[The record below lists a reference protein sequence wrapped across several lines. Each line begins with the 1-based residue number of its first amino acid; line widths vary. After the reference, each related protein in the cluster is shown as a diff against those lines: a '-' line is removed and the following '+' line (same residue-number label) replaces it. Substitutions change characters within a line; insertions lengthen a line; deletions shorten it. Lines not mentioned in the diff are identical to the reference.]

1 MSRLYLIY
9 LLIVCAFVAE
19 SQTLDPSFYANYKWR
34 NIGPQRGGRSL
45 GSSGSPGRP
54 NEYYF
59 GATGGGLWKT
69 TDGGQEWAPVTDG
82 KISSSSIG
90 AVAVAETNPDIVYI
104 GGGETQLR
112 GSITQGD
119 GVYKTTDGGKTW
131 RHVGLKETQ
140 AIARIRVHPT
150 NPEIVYVAALGHP

>member
-1 MSRLYLIY
+1 MKTNLSLFGFML
-9 LLIVCAFVAE
+9 VFGMVAFSGNILAQSAKNVPPV
-19 SQTLDPSFYANYKWR
+19 DPSFYQSYEWR

-45 GSSGSPGRP
+45 GSAGSPGRP

-69 TDGGQEWAPVTDG
+69 VDGGNEWFPVTDG
-82 KISSSSIG
+82 QISSSSIG

-119 GVYKTTDGGKTW
+119 AFIKPQMVVKLGG
-131 RHVGLKETQ
+131 
-140 AIARIRVHPT
+140 I
-150 NPEIVYVAALGHP
+150 

>member
-1 MSRLYLIY
+1 
-9 LLIVCAFVAE
+9 LLLKPNRSILPFIPIINGA
-19 SQTLDPSFYANYKWR
+19 TLDR
-34 NIGPQRGGRSL
+34 NVAAGHWVPRVVRADRTSITLAQRVEDYGKQPMVVRS
-45 GSSGSPGRP
+45 GH
-54 NEYYF
+54 
-59 GATGGGLWKT
+59 A
-69 TDGGQEWAPVTDG
+69 VTDG

-131 RHVGLKETQ
+131 RH
-140 AIARIRVHPT
+140 
-150 NPEIVYVAALGHP
+150 LGSQRNTSNLAHSRSSYQS

>member
-90 AVAVAETNPDIVYI
+90 AVAVAEIQISFTLVVVKRNFAEALRKAMVFIKLQMVEKP
-104 GGGETQLR
+104 GG
-112 GSITQGD
+112 
-119 GVYKTTDGGKTW
+119 
-131 RHVGLKETQ
+131 
-140 AIARIRVHPT
+140 A
-150 NPEIVYVAALGHP
+150 